1 MPGFFVRWLIG
12 ALGLGLASAVV
23 PGVHLNTVGTLLLSS
38 LVLGLV
44 NAIVRPLVLLFTLPL
59 TVLTLGLFILVINA
73 GMVGLV
79 AWLVPSFHV
88 DGFFS
93 ALFAAL
99 IVSLT
104 GWLGSGWIGPSG
116 RVEVMVVERRP

>member
-23 PGVHLNTVGTLLLSS
+23 PGVHLDSVGTLLLAS

-44 NAIVRPLVLLFTLPL
+44 NAVVRPLVLLFTLPL

-99 IVSLT
+99 LVSLT

>member
-23 PGVHLNTVGTLLLSS
+23 PGVHLDTVGTLLLSS

-99 IVSLT
+99 LVSLT

>member
-23 PGVHLNTVGTLLLSS
+23 PGVHLDSVGTLLLAS

-73 GMVGLV
+73 AMVGLV

-99 IVSLT
+99 LVSLT

>member
-1 MPGFFVRWLIG
+1 MTGFFIRLLIG

-23 PGVHLNTVGTLLLSS
+23 PGVHLETVGTLVFASLL
-38 LVLGLV
+38 LGLV
-44 NAIVRPLVLLFTLPL
+44 NAIVRPLVLLLTLPL
-59 TVLTLGLFILVINA
+59 TVVTLGLFILVINA
-73 GMVGLV
+73 AMLGLV
-79 AWLVPSFHV
+79 AWMIPGFHLE
-88 DGFFS
+88 GFFS

-99 IVSLT
+99 LVSLT

>member
-1 MPGFFVRWLIG
+1 VPGFFVRLLLG

-23 PGVHLNTVGTLLLSS
+23 PGVHLETVGTLVIASLL
-38 LVLGLV
+38 LGLV
-44 NAIVRPLVLLFTLPL
+44 NAIVRPLVLLLTLPL
-59 TVLTLGLFILVINA
+59 TIVTLGLFILVINA
-73 GMVGLV
+73 AMVGLV
-79 AWLVPSFHV
+79 AWMIPSFHV

-99 IVSLT
+99 LVSLT

>member
-1 MPGFFVRWLIG
+1 MPGFFIRLLLG

-23 PGVHLNTVGTLLLSS
+23 PGVHLETVGTLVLASLL
-38 LVLGLV
+38 LGLV
-44 NAIVRPLVLLFTLPL
+44 NAIVRPLVLLLTLPL
-59 TVLTLGLFILVINA
+59 TIVTLGLFILVINA
-73 GMVGLV
+73 AMLGLV
-79 AWLVPSFHV
+79 AWMIPSFHV

-99 IVSLT
+99 LVSLT

-116 RVEVMVVERRP
+116 RVEVMVIERRP